1 LFFIFGVDFKSM
13 YDEPRRAAVTQ
24 AMKNLSTNKDRPK
37 TKNNRK
43 LKSIDRQ
50 QPPAKRARKPK
61 LIEKISSSSSSSSS
75 TSSSSSENESEREQ
89 EDKEAGNNRII
100 SKNSQIA
107 DIIEDTRKTTVT
119 AKHKRENIE
128 EATSTSTAEDIIS
141 NLIMLEHN
149 YFEPFPTAVHAARDV
164 HEHSRPLEQTV
175 SQQILD
181 NDKTNERKAVKRR
194 STTDLPEKGELKYK
208 FKMRTKEEEERI
220 IWSVYDDVIDIED
233 LSCMKEAFESL
244 QQVTSKEI
252 ESFNWDDLSCI
263 LLLLFLFVYLAVLF
277 SSF

>member
-1 LFFIFGVDFKSM
+1 
-13 YDEPRRAAVTQ
+13 
-24 AMKNLSTNKDRPK
+24 
-37 TKNNRK
+37 
-43 LKSIDRQ
+43 
-50 QPPAKRARKPK
+50 
-61 LIEKISSSSSSSSS
+61 
-75 TSSSSSENESEREQ
+75 
-89 EDKEAGNNRII
+89 
-100 SKNSQIA
+100 
-107 DIIEDTRKTTVT
+107 
-119 AKHKRENIE
+119 
-128 EATSTSTAEDIIS
+128 
-141 NLIMLEHN
+141 MLEHN